1 MENLLFSGVP
11 ILKHIRV
18 LTGEYVKTSF
28 PSKISTTSVLVTV
41 SSACEVCIL
50 DSLDVKKLNIF
61 PLTRHTNGRWSL
73 PSKISIISVLVI
85 VSGECTICILSSLA
99 EKKLN
104 I

>member
-18 LTGEYVKTSF
+18 LTVEYVKPSF

-50 DSLDVKKLNIF
+50 DSLDVKKLNILS
-61 PLTRHTNGRWSL
+61 LTRNNKHLKVTHT
-73 PSKISIISVLVI
+73 LVCANEI
-85 VSGECTICILSSLA
+85 FSMQF
-99 EKKLN
+99 
-104 I
+104 